1 MPQLCFKN
9 MIIQKLKKGENI
21 NSALKKFKVKV
32 GKSRMLKE
40 LRERQQ
46 FTKPSIL
53 KRKQKQKAIYIQ
65 KIRTEEQK

>member
-46 FTKPSIL
+46 FTKPSI
-53 KRKQKQKAIYIQ
+53 
-65 KIRTEEQK
+65 